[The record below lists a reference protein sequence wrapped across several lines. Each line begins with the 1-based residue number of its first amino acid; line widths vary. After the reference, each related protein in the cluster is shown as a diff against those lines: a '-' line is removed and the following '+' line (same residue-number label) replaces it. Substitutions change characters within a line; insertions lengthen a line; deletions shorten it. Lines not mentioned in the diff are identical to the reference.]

1 MARGK
6 VRPVVVDGVT
16 YPTLSAAARANYI
29 DSSSLSV
36 ALRKGNATCGGL
48 AIGYADETDAEARR
62 SATPRST
69 GTDAGSSRTR
79 TGVR

>member
-29 DSSSLSV
+29 DHSSLSV

-62 SATPRST
+62 RAIPRER
-69 GTDAGSSRTR
+69 ALKMRKEEE
-79 TGVR
+79 